1 LYGDW
6 RAFHV
11 SRIEDKGAQS
21 CKRLVTMGVPD
32 EATDDRGYKQVRHRS
47 RDNAPQFV
55 QHEHPDGKAAT

>member
-11 SRIEDKGAQS
+11 SRIEDKRAQS

-32 EATDDRGYKQVRHRS
+32 EAPDDRGYEQVRHRS
-47 RDNAPQFV
+47 PIPVQMTLLTVAP
-55 QHEHPDGKAAT
+55 